1 MAPPI
6 FNVTLVNLD
15 ADARTAVPDQGRLSL
30 GKLTTDQLIALLEA
44 FRELDPL
51 QNLEAEPEI
60 LVEARREKYLIRND
74 RKNLLLYNV
83 RNTAEPAYKLTPA
96 EIIAELDGSAA
107 SARTTTV
114 PFAGSREKPAET
126 IEYVPPP
133 VAPKKPPVLLAAVA
147 ILLGL
152 GVLAV
157 GFLTF
162 SQKEPVP
169 YTLIT
174 DSAERTQAGSTL
186 VGVYMTGSE
195 PGQHGI
201 AVMDDGAIKLFEL
214 NSQVAPSVIYDTYRL
229 GRLDTTLC
237 LVTHQPG
244 GVIEARD
251 RDTLVYCGETY
262 QRLP

>member
-1 MAPPI
+1 MAPPL
-6 FNVTLVNLD
+6 FTVTLVNLD
-15 ADARTAVPDQGRLSL
+15 AEARTAMPDQGRLSL
-30 GKLTTDQLIALLEA
+30 GKLDADRLVALLET

-60 LVEARREKYLIRND
+60 VVEARREKYLIRND

-83 RNTAEPAYKLTPA
+83 RNTAEPAYKLSPA

-107 SARTTTV
+107 SARTTV
-114 PFAGSREKPAET
+114 PFHGHGEKPAEVM
-126 IEYVPPP
+126 EYVPPP
-133 VAPKKPPVLLAAVA
+133 VTPKKPPVLLAAVA